1 MKTKSW
7 VLATLALFIAAIG
20 SATDYPKM
28 NVVQVE
34 DHKALLAYSAPTAT
48 PLEITLT
55 NYYGDILYFKRTSE
69 RYAEYKKVFD
79 LSKLGDG
86 DFCMCVNFGNQS
98 VSRRIKIN
106 NKRIEVGPPQQCY
119 EPSFKLNDKTLD
131 ISFLNTGMKQVY
143 LSIYQDGKYID
154 GTKLGRDLAIQKRLD
169 MKRLEDGEYMIV
181 LSEKHKDHKFIAK
194 L

>member
-20 SATDYPKM
+20 SASDFPKM
-28 NVVQVE
+28 NIVQVNA
-34 DHKALLAYSAPTAT
+34 DKALLAYSAPTAT

-55 NYYGDILYFKRTSE
+55 NCAGDILYFKRTTE
-69 RYAEYKKVFD
+69 RYSEYKKVFD

-86 DFCMCVNFGNQS
+86 EFCMSVNFGNQS
-98 VSRRIKIN
+98 VSRTIKIAGQT
-106 NKRIEVGPPQQCY
+106 ITAGPTMEFY
-119 EPSFKLNDKTLD
+119 EPCFMLKGKMLD

-143 LSIYQDGKYID
+143 LNISQNGKYID
-154 GTKLGRDLAIQKRLD
+154 SIKLGRDLAIQKRLN
-169 MKRLEDGEYMIV
+169 MKRLRTGEYTIV
-181 LSEKHKDHKFIAK
+181 LSEMHKDHTFLAK

>member
-28 NVVQVE
+28 NVVPIE
-34 DHKALLAYSAPTAT
+34 DNKALLAYSAPTAT

-55 NYYGDILYFKRTSE
+55 NHKGHILYFKRTRE
-69 RYAEYKKVFD
+69 RYSKYEKEFD
-79 LSKLGDG
+79 FSKLGDG
-86 DFCMCVNFGNQS
+86 DFYMSVNFGNQS
-98 VSRRIKIN
+98 VNRWIKIN
-106 NKRIEVGPPQQCY
+106 HKNIEVGPLQQCY
-119 EPSFKLNDKTLD
+119 EPSFKLNDKMLD

-143 LSIYQDGKYID
+143 VNIYQDGRYID
-154 GTKLGRDLAIQKRLD
+154 GTKLGRELAIQKRLD
-169 MKRLEDGEYMIV
+169 MKAMKKGEYMIV
-181 LSEKHKDHKFIAK
+181 LSEKNKDHTFIAK